1 MQGMTKLRKNMVKAT
16 TSYSVHHHDYSL
28 KQLFYKIF
36 PECFSTCPKVGRPI
50 RAVKI
55 SELVLTENLSNNH
68 SIVDNDANIMR
79 TSLSHTYSKTIGI

>member
-1 MQGMTKLRKNMVKAT
+1 MQGMTKLRRNIVKAT

-28 KQLFYKIF
+28 QQLFYKIF

-55 SELVLTENLSNNH
+55 SESVLTENLSNNH